1 MIYFEDQRQQPRAPH
16 PPQPGRPIRNTGRTW
31 ARWSMGLVCMSIAVY
46 AVFTVFGIF
55 ELFKYS
61 SGLSPDD
68 AESAMQQNI
77 DDIAMGILLPIDS
90 VILFF
95 MAAVVTVLHRG
106 ARKSEFGAT
115 RMTKA
120 AMVMTI
126 GSFVL
131 SLFKFSVM
139 FQIMFSMIGYTA
151 SGGYNAPTAG
161 SSSGLHNPSTTA
173 PKGDVHVAP
182 TFTSLKPLMAQDAI
196 GNLRASVTGVIDAA
210 SLERL
215 KLEDG
220 GLNTSGLMFE
230 LVRTDGVRLD
240 MCFKA
245 KVIAP
250 DGSFTTGQYHSPVRP
265 GEIADAVFVPHC
277 DGS

>member
-1 MIYFEDQRQQPRAPH
+1 
-16 PPQPGRPIRNTGRTW
+16 
-31 ARWSMGLVCMSIAVY
+31 MGLVSMSIAVY
-46 AVFTVFGIF
+46 AVFTVFGIS
-55 ELFKYS
+55 ELFNYS

-68 AESAMQQNI
+68 AESKMQQSM
-77 DDIAMGILLPIDS
+77 DDIAAGILLPIDS
-90 VILFF
+90 IILFF

-106 ARKSEFGAT
+106 SRKSEFGAT

-120 AMVMTI
+120 AMSITI

-139 FQIMFSMIGYTA
+139 FQIIFSMIGYTA
-151 SGGYNAPTAG
+151 STAG
-161 SSSGLHNPSTTA
+161 SSSGLHNPSATA

-182 TFTSLKPLMAQDAI
+182 SFTSLKPLMAQDAI

-215 KLEDG
+215 KLESELESG
-220 GLNTSGLMFE
+220 RLNTRGLMFQ

-240 MCFKA
+240 MCFRPKA
-245 KVIAP
+245 IAP
-250 DGSFTTGQYHSPVRP
+250 DGSFTTNQYHSPVRP